1 MNDIAL
7 ELEKLQ
13 ILEGADFIRQL
24 RLIVSFGEFQP
35 VLGENNIFSA
45 IGQDSSDFT
54 ALLSAARKAVA
65 HGYRVYILP
74 NPHGFRTADFIFERK
89 GVYKMFNLKTV
100 QGKGSVDNR
109 LSESIGQTNR
119 ILLHLT
125 IDYNPGTLARSIKR
139 YFEINV
145 NAREVLIF
153 KGKKQLS
160 ITRQSLEDSRFFQTF
175 IRRYTK

>member
-1 MNDIAL
+1 
-7 ELEKLQ
+7 
-13 ILEGADFIRQL
+13 
-24 RLIVSFGEFQP
+24 
-35 VLGENNIFSA
+35 
-45 IGQDSSDFT
+45 
-54 ALLSAARKAVA
+54 
-65 HGYRVYILP
+65 
-74 NPHGFRTADFIFERK
+74 
-89 GVYKMFNLKTV
+89 MFDLKTI